1 MPWTVSRRIAFGFGL
16 SILLLVILASVALW
30 ALASTTREFS
40 SALEQR
46 RGELVPTFRLESELR
61 STNVEFL
68 RFLIE
73 PAGGY
78 DRRRDSTLRIAQQLL
93 TQVRARPGR
102 DPRWDDVAG
111 LVSRWDEAAR
121 RAMDAARR
129 GDEATAI
136 AIRRAEVQPVRAE
149 LDALLNDLNERITA
163 RTDSIA
169 ANGVATNER
178 ARTGLVIGT
187 LVALLAGISSA
198 YFLTRAINR
207 PLQETSGVLAT
218 SAAEILAATTEQA
231 SGTNESMAAV
241 SETVATVEEVTQT
254 AAQAAERVRMVAD
267 TAQRAAEQAR
277 QGRAAVDDS
286 IAAIRA
292 LETQVG
298 GIAERIVALA
308 EQAQSIGEITG
319 TVADIA
325 EQTKLLALNAAV
337 EAARAGEHG
346 RGVAVVACEVKAG
359 AGQAKDATAQVR
371 QLLAGIQR
379 ATNAAVL
386 ATEHGT
392 RQVAAATQQ
401 VNVAGNVIGALADAS
416 AEAAQ
421 AAAQITASANQQ
433 AIGLEQI
440 RQAIGNI
447 QEATQQHLSATRQ
460 TETAAQ
466 ELHRVGGHLL
476 QLVGTAR
483 GADDGRRAY
492 GTRTRG

>member
-1 MPWTVSRRIAFGFGL
+1 MPWTVSRRIALGFGL
-16 SILLLVILASVALW
+16 SIVLLLALAAVAMW
-30 ALASTTREFS
+30 ALATSRDDFT
-40 SALEQR
+40 SALEAR
-46 RGELVPTFRLESELR
+46 RNELAPTLMLESELR

-68 RFLIE
+68 RYLAE
-73 PAGGY
+73 PQAGY
-78 DRRRDSTLRIAQQLL
+78 DRRRDSTLRLVQQLL
-93 TQVRARPGR
+93 AQVRARGDR
-102 DPRWDDVAG
+102 DA
-111 LVSRWDEAAR
+111 RWDEVTQLLGQWDLAAR
-121 RAMDAARR
+121 RTMDVARR
-129 GDEATAI
+129 GDGAGAVVM
-136 AIRRAEVQPVRAE
+136 RREEVQPIRLLLDQRLDDISDRVRV
-149 LDALLNDLNERITA
+149 

-169 ANGVATNER
+169 AAGNATADD
-178 ARTGLVIGT
+178 ARTTVLVGAI
-187 LVALLAGISSA
+187 LAVLAGLASA
-198 YFLTRAINR
+198 FLLGRAINR

-254 AAQAAERVRMVAD
+254 AAQAAERVRMVAE

-277 QGRAAVDDS
+277 QGRTAVDAS
-286 IAAIRA
+286 VAAMRA

-346 RGVAVVACEVKAG
+346 RGFAVVAGEVKAL

-371 QLLAGIQR
+371 QLLASIQR

-392 RQVAAATQQ
+392 RQVTAATRQ
-401 VNVAGNVIGALADAS
+401 VNVAGDAIAALAEAS
-416 AEAAQ
+416 TEAAQ

-447 QEATQQHLSATRQ
+447 QDATQQHLAATRQ

-466 ELHRVGGHLL
+466 ELNRVGGHLL
-476 QLVGTAR
+476 QLVGTSRESAFSR
-483 GADDGRRAY
+483 G
-492 GTRTRG
+492 RG

>member
-1 MPWTVSRRIAFGFGL
+1 MPWTISRRIALGFSL
-16 SILLLVILASVALW
+16 SVLLLAILASIAWW
-30 ALASTTREFS
+30 ALRSSTREYTT
-40 SALEQR
+40 ALEAR
-46 RGELVPTFRLESELR
+46 RGELVPTLRLESELR

-68 RFLIE
+68 RFVIE
-73 PAGGY
+73 PTAGY
-78 DRRRDSTLRIAQQLL
+78 DRRRDSTMRLVEQLI
-93 TQVRARPGR
+93 TQVRGREGR
-102 DPRWDDVAG
+102 DARWDDVAQ
-111 LVSRWDEAAR
+111 LVQRWDAAAR
-121 RAMDAARR
+121 RSMDAARR
-129 GDEATAI
+129 GDEATALN
-136 AIRRAEVQPVRAE
+136 IRRNEVQPVRTE
-149 LDALLNDLNERITA
+149 LDARLDDVTEAITA

-169 ANGVATNER
+169 ASGAATAEK
-178 ARTGLVIGT
+178 ARTGLIIG
-187 LVALLAGISSA
+187 ALLALLASIASA
-198 YFLTRAINR
+198 LGLGRAINR

-241 SETVATVEEVTQT
+241 SETVATVEQVTQT
-254 AAQAAERVRMVAD
+254 AAQAAERVRMVAE

-277 QGRAAVDDS
+277 QGRTAVDDS
-286 IAAIRA
+286 VAAMRA

-346 RGVAVVACEVKAG
+346 RGFAVVAGEVKAL

-371 QLLAGIQR
+371 QLLASIQR

-392 RQVAAATQQ
+392 RQVTAATRQ
-401 VNVAGNVIGALADAS
+401 VNVAGDVIAALAEAS
-416 AEAAQ
+416 TEAAQ

-447 QEATQQHLSATRQ
+447 QDATQQHLAATRQ
-460 TETAAQ
+460 TESAAQ
-466 ELHRVGGHLL
+466 ELNRVGGHLL
-476 QLVGTAR
+476 QLVGTSRETAFARAR
-483 GADDGRRAY
+483 G
-492 GTRTRG
+492 